1 MEIKMSKI
9 PTPNYKY
16 MLLADAINTLGSM
29 GAEDKEIVW
38 LIDKGPTATINDI
51 AHIEYLCH
59 LRNEKLENER

>member
-1 MEIKMSKI
+1 
-9 PTPNYKY
+9 

-29 GAEDKEIVW
+29 GAEDKEIIW

>member
-1 MEIKMSKI
+1 MEIKMSKT

-29 GAEDKEIVW
+29 GAEDKEIIW

-51 AHIEYLCH
+51 AHSPA
-59 LRNEKLENER
+59 